1 MITVTLTT
9 PVIILIILALVLGV
23 WIFSCDNTDTFLG
36 SDRSWAIIAS
46 IILWLVTFLIVGGI
60 WWW

>member
-1 MITVTLTT
+1 MVTVTLTT

-36 SDRSWAIIAS
+36 SNRSWATLVSVIVMIIA
-46 IILWLVTFLIVGGI
+46 FLIVGGI

>member
-9 PVIILIILALVLGV
+9 PVIILVIISILLLA
-23 WIFSCDNTDTFLG
+23 WIISCDGRPAYLG
-36 SDRSWAIIAS
+36 SDRSWAIITS
-46 IILWLVTFLIVGGI
+46 IVLWLIAFLIVGGF

>member
-1 MITVTLTT
+1 MVTVTLTT

-23 WIFSCDNTDTFLG
+23 WIFSCDNADTFLG